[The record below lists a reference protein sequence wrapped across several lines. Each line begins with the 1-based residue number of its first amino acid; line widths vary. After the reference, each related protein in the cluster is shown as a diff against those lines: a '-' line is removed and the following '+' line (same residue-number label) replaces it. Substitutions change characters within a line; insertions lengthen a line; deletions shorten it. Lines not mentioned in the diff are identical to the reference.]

1 MNLKKSNNSKN
12 KNELSVYLNLK
23 FVPSNLRKFCKD
35 LKQNQLDEKSF
46 LKKSNEINVFLTNF
60 DLDKLQMNFFLLLVG
75 KRLHNFSDTGN
86 YNLKIYGG
94 DELQKSNIILGWELE
109 KYKFQKF
116 KTVTTKETTKSLT
129 LIPKDIK
136 NKKEAYF
143 FIRDLINSPANIL
156 GPNEIY
162 HAAKEYLN
170 DDYVCNKITGK
181 NWKKHS
187 R

>member
-1 MNLKKSNNSKN
+1 MVVTNFKNLILFLVGNWKNINSKN
-12 KNELSVYLNLK
+12 LN
-23 FVPSNLRKFCKD
+23 SN
-35 LKQNQLDEKSF
+35 
-46 LKKSNEINVFLTNF
+46 
-60 DLDKLQMNFFLLLVG
+60 DK
-75 KRLHNFSDTGN
+75 GN
-86 YNLKIYGG
+86 
-94 DELQKSNIILGWELE
+94 
-109 KYKFQKF
+109 
-116 KTVTTKETTKSLT
+116 TKSLT

-162 HAAKEYLN
+162 HAAKEHLN
-170 DDYVCNKITGK
+170 DGYVCKKITGK